1 MFTEPAL
8 RDTSL
13 RRRRAGLRRRGVSL
27 EVPVV
32 AKQRRRRRVG
42 EPARRSASL
51 CSGTTLAD
59 EHGGTA
65 RPTSLHG
72 WARSVRAGWSVD
84 VMGTQAPITSVVDVD
99 P

>member
-1 MFTEPAL
+1 MISNSTRSGTAL
-8 RDTSL
+8 R
-13 RRRRAGLRRRGVSL
+13 RARAHAVNGNTL
-27 EVPVV
+27 VV

-59 EHGGTA
+59 GHGGMA

-84 VMGTQAPITSVVDVD
+84 VMGTQAPITSVVDGD